1 MEESIVLVKKFVW
14 ILVRCYETTQMNFL
28 ANSIFENHIFD
39 NILFTEYYR
48 KL

>member
-14 ILVRCYETTQMNFL
+14 IFVRCYEKTQRNFL
-28 ANSIFENHIFD
+28 TNSIFENHIFD
-39 NILFTEYYR
+39 SILFTEYYR